1 LPGIIAME
9 LLVLLLLFFVN
20 GLFSMSEMAV
30 VSSRKARL
38 QQLDEEGRTGAGAA
52 LELANDPS
60 HFLSTVQVG
69 ITIIGITSGAFG
81 EATLSNRVA
90 EWLAQWALLAPHAK
104 GIAVALVV
112 SAITIGSLLIGELVP
127 KRLALVNPEAVAS
140 VVARPMKWLS
150 ALVYPVVRVLSLAT
164 DAILRLIGRRAVES
178 PPVTEEEIRVLME
191 QGAEAGV
198 FEEHE
203 HQLVSRVFRMDE
215 LRVTSVMTPRTD
227 IVYLDLEEPEE
238 TLLHRITDA
247 PHSRFPVTRGDL
259 DNIEGIV
266 EVKALLADL
275 VRGHKIDLQSRL
287 LKPLYIPETLTVTDL
302 LASFKKHRHT
312 MAFIVNEYGEL
323 QGLATLN
330 DAMQA
335 LVGDIAAVDDG
346 GDKDIVKRDDG
357 SWLIDGGVSVD
368 RFKEALS
375 VEQPL
380 PEEDTGSYNTLGGF
394 AMLQLG
400 RVPQVA
406 DRFEW
411 DHLKFEVVDMDR
423 NRVDKLL
430 VTRLPHGLEA
440 TAAQAAEEG
449 SSST

>member
-1 LPGIIAME
+1 ME

-81 EATLSNRVA
+81 EATLSNDVA
-90 EWLAQWALLAPHAK
+90 NWLAQWPLLAPHAK
-104 GIAVALVV
+104 GIAVAIVV

-150 ALVYPVVRVLSLAT
+150 ALVYPIVRVLSLAT

-394 AMLQLG
+394 VMLQLG

-430 VTRLPHGLEA
+430 VARLRHGSDKTA
-440 TAAQAAEEG
+440 VQAAQEG
-449 SSST
+449 RSSP